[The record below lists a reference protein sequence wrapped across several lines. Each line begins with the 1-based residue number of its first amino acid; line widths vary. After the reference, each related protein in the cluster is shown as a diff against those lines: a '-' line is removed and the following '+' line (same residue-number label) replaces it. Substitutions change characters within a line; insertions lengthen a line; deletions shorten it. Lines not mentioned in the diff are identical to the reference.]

1 MRERERERERE
12 FRLQMV
18 YCILAIGPY
27 IYKPQNTQL
36 NYAHRQ
42 TNKTYKQQNTQTNK
56 TYQQTTNNKQ
66 KESGPNSHTEKMRN
80 VVVDD
85 DKVICVGQ

>member
-1 MRERERERERE
+1 M
-12 FRLQMV
+12 FV
-18 YCILAIGPY
+18 YCILAIGSY
-27 IYKPQNTQL
+27 TNHIHIQTANTKL